1 MLILLLSANY
11 SLFFHDT
18 GLRLRSEDIGA
29 AAEAWPV
36 GLFGLV

>member
-1 MLILLLSANY
+1 MPSNYLSSY
-11 SLFFHDT
+11 DT
-18 GLRLRSEDIGA
+18 GITLRSDEVGA